1 MRLPGEALCCLPPS
15 KLPFVPVLVRT
26 CDGQELYQNSD
37 QQTMRLLLKVLQTKL
52 RRSEL
57 AYENFV
63 QRASEPVSMPE
74 FLSPEVK
81 LCCPEEGPNWS
92 VFQLSGPQA
101 RLGCFCII
109 SSQSLRVAISSA
121 LCIQLTEGERKR
133 EVLFSQE

>member
-15 KLPFVPVLVRT
+15 RLPFVPVLVRT
-26 CDGQELYQNSD
+26 CDGQGLYQNSD
-37 QQTMRLLLKVLQTKL
+37 QQTMRLLLRSFKLSHAVQNWHIQT
-52 RRSEL
+52 
-57 AYENFV
+57 FV

-74 FLSPEVK
+74 FLPPEVK

-121 LCIQLTEGERKR
+121 LCIQLTGGERKR